1 MCHQLFGDATGL
13 IANKTDQVL
22 DFCGTALLGRFIC
35 VFFEIFKCIL
45 ITVKHNSKEKV

>member
-1 MCHQLFGDATGL
+1 MCHELFGDATGS

-22 DFCGTALLGRFIC
+22 DFCETALLGIFIC

-45 ITVKHNSKEKV
+45 IMLKHNSMEGI